1 MAGEAKAYGNHL
13 IPSERVLL
21 EDWSIHVRR
30 VWGTPYLVGSVLTTR
45 DFRDVDV
52 RVILDDDEWATLFPG
67 LDDVDTRNARWSG
80 IYTAFSLWGQKVTG
94 LPIDF
99 QLQPMTKANEQHA
112 GWRHALGLG
121 YYGFEIMDV
130 ATST

>member
-1 MAGEAKAYGNHL
+1 MSSDSAKSYGNHL

-30 VWGTPYLVGSVLTTR
+30 VWGTPYLVGSALTRR

-52 RVILDDDEWATLFPG
+52 RVILAEDEWAGLFPG
-67 LDDVDTRNARWSG
+67 LDDVDQRHPKWSG
-80 IYTAFSLWGQKVTG
+80 ICTAFSLWGQRATG

-99 QLQPMTKANEQHA
+99 QLQPMGKANEQHQ
-112 GWRHALGLG
+112 GRRHALGLG
-121 YYGFEIMDV
+121 YYGFEIEPR
-130 ATST
+130 